1 MKTKY
6 YNDAFIGNKNIL
18 ATYSKNGEL
27 LRLYYPNPDFRQFI
41 DFFGTGIKI
50 NDSGM
55 IYLHEDINNKYNQ
68 YYEEDTNVLNT
79 EIENLYYKLK
89 VKQMDYASTK
99 KDVII
104 KHYVFENGGSI
115 DLNVNFLVHSK
126 LIYEEN
132 NSVGA
137 QIKNNALIQ
146 YCHDY
151 ALATFSKDKIS
162 SHQLNDVQNNI
173 QSGVIQ
179 DKDYIGMS
187 ADSAISY
194 DIGIIKPGEKKEF
207 VLFLVPVHKISEG
220 DNKELLEKID
230 EIRKMDVKTEKQN
243 VVRYWRKFVKD
254 HYKLGEKYQIN
265 NKNYKGYL
273 ENLNKIYKR
282 SILLFPLLMDE
293 TTGGIVASAEADEQK
308 TQCGRYAYCWTRD
321 AVFICSALDEIGMTK
336 EVEKFYK
343 IFCKNTQSKNGMWE
357 QRFYTDGNL
366 APCWGYQI
374 DETAS
379 VIYGVYEHYKNTK
392 ELKFLQSN
400 MKMCE
405 NALHFLFKY
414 LENVF
419 DEKEEKDLVK
429 KEIEEQVIKE
439 GRQKD
444 QIYKHVSY
452 DLWEMNEGVHLYSL
466 ASIYGAFN
474 AMIGMYEEI
483 KPKYEN
489 NRLKLEKIAKD
500 IQKIKD
506 EIENIRKYVENNL
519 YDENTKV
526 LRRNTEDSKMDI
538 STIGA
543 VYPFELFGADEKKV
557 LNTVEK
563 INMTLR
569 TYTGGYLRFEQD
581 SYMGGKYPWPVTTLW
596 MAMYYLK
603 AGNKKMAQ
611 ECFNF
616 VVNSTS
622 SLGFISEQ
630 VDNNTM
636 KPSWAIGLGWAH
648 AMFIITLA
656 ELLK

>member
-151 ALATFSKDKIS
+151 ALATFSKDRIA

-230 EIRKMDVKTEKQN
+230 EIRKIDIKAEKQN

-254 HYKLGEKYQIN
+254 HYKLGEKYQIT

-293 TTGGIVASAEADEQK
+293 TTGGIVASAETDEQK

-379 VIYGVYEHYKNTK
+379 VVYGIYSHYKKTKNKNFLKENLKMCEKAISYLKIYLDNIFKEKEMIKSYDIWEENEGIHAYSLATIFSAIEAQNKIYDEINDLICKNRIKQEKIVKEREENNEILVKLKEYITDNFYDK
-392 ELKFLQSN
+392 ELKTFVRNKQDKKIDISLLGLTTPFNIYSN
-400 MKMCE
+400 K
-405 NALHFLFKY
+405 
-414 LENVF
+414 
-419 DEKEEKDLVK
+419 EKK
-429 KEIEEQVIKE
+429 
-439 GRQKD
+439 
-444 QIYKHVSY
+444 
-452 DLWEMNEGVHLYSL
+452 
-466 ASIYGAFN
+466 
-474 AMIGMYEEI
+474 
-483 KPKYEN
+483 
-489 NRLKLEKIAKD
+489 
-500 IQKIKD
+500 
-506 EIENIRKYVENNL
+506 IEN
-519 YDENTKV
+519 
-526 LRRNTEDSKMDI
+526 
-538 STIGA
+538 TI
-543 VYPFELFGADEKKV
+543 
-557 LNTVEK
+557 EK
-563 INMTLR
+563 INLTLR
-569 TYTGGYLRFEQD
+569 TYTGGYLRYEND
-581 SYMGGKYPWPVTTLW
+581 NYMGGNPWVISNLW
-596 MAMYYLK
+596 MANYYIEKGEIAK
-603 AGNKKMAQ
+603 AK
-611 ECFNF
+611 ECLEF
-616 VVNSTS
+616 VVKTSTKHGY
-622 SLGFISEQ
+622 LGEQ
-630 VDNNTM
+630 VNNETM
-636 KPSWAIGLGWAH
+636 QPAWVIGLGWSH
-648 AMFIITLA
+648 ALFAIVISKLY
-656 ELLK
+656 

>member
-151 ALATFSKDKIS
+151 ALATFSKDKIA

-187 ADSAISY
+187 ADSAICY

-230 EIRKMDVKTEKQN
+230 EIRKIDIKAEKQN

-254 HYKLGEKYQIN
+254 HYKLGEKYQIT

-379 VIYGVYEHYKNTK
+379 VIYGVYEHYKIT
-392 ELKFLQSN
+392 
-400 MKMCE
+400 
-405 NALHFLFKY
+405 
-414 LENVF
+414 
-419 DEKEEKDLVK
+419 KEEKFIKDTFKMCDKAVRFLERYMDNILGTKDESDIVK
-429 KEIEEQVIKE
+429 KEIEETYHTEDREKLPL
-439 GRQKD
+439 
-444 QIYKHVSY
+444 SY

-466 ASIYGAFN
+466 ASINAAYN
-474 AMIGMYEEI
+474 AMLKIYEI
-483 KPKYEN
+483 
-489 NRLKLEKIAKD
+489 
-500 IQKIKD
+500 
-506 EIENIRKYVENNL
+506 IEPEYK
-519 YDENTKV
+519 ENT
-526 LRRNTEDSKMDI
+526 
-538 STIGA
+538 
-543 VYPFELFGADEKKV
+543 
-557 LNTVEK
+557 
-563 INMTLR
+563 
-569 TYTGGYLRFEQD
+569 
-581 SYMGGKYPWPVTTLW
+581 
-596 MAMYYLK
+596 LK
-603 AGNKKMAQ
+603 
-611 ECFNF
+611 
-616 VVNSTS
+616 
-622 SLGFISEQ
+622 
-630 VDNNTM
+630 
-636 KPSWAIGLGWAH
+636 
-648 AMFIITLA
+648 
-656 ELLK
+656 